1 MYLIIEIQREKRVV
15 DSIESQLAV
24 MKKNEEKYVLYHP
37 SLLYCQ
43 YYDVVYSLMNDFE
56 KRFKTTQKT
65 KLIAL

>member
-1 MYLIIEIQREKRVV
+1 
-15 DSIESQLAV
+15 

-43 YYDVVYSLMNDFE
+43 YYDVVYGLMNDFE